1 MEGDNAL
8 VCMLGSTS
16 DIHHDSELAVA
27 PLSAALVLL
36 FFFSIFNPIKLSI
49 PVCKKHADD

>member
-16 DIHHDSELAVA
+16 HIHHDSELAVA
-27 PLSAALVLL
+27 SVSAALVL
-36 FFFSIFNPIKLSI
+36 FFFSIFNPIMLSI
-49 PVCKKHADD
+49 PVCKKHPDD